1 MNAFTVDEVFSKRI
15 DLEDDPRKK
24 VWPSPFFLDTAQED
38 AMESRFQSLKDSLN
52 LTKSS
57 LNHLNLKAWHQHTCS
72 FNSASSV
79 MQRIKHHIKPEL
91 FTQAWVKMIEIL
103 NVYFPSYPESMKT
116 LHICESPG
124 AFISATNHHFQRIK
138 WSWKALSLNPYYEGN
153 TYPDLNNDD
162 RHSRCN
168 LSNWDYGTKNTGSVI
183 EDIEGYFDILRGYG
197 ADLVTADGSINCL
210 KTPNEQENMVLR
222 LKTAEIILALNS
234 LKIGGSFVIKLFTFF
249 EPPTIKL
256 LYILNLCFDKMSIF
270 KPIAS
275 KEGNSEVYIISKG
288 YNGKVMS
295 YLSDWL
301 QNYVLKNSQNTM
313 FSYESIPKSFKD
325 WIYNS
330 AVYFSSWQKKVIERN
345 LISYNIGATEP
356 KEFKHLVLKEF
367 FYRYPLKRST
377 KKIKGCKIK

>member
-24 VWPSPFFLDTAQED
+24 VWPSPFFLDTAQEED

-72 FNSASSV
+72 FNSA
-79 MQRIKHHIKPEL
+79 HG
-91 FTQAWVKMIEIL
+91 VKMIEIL

-162 RHSRCN
+162 RNSRCN

-234 LKIGGSFVIKLFTFF
+234 LKIG
-249 EPPTIKL
+249 
-256 LYILNLCFDKMSIF
+256 
-270 KPIAS
+270 
-275 KEGNSEVYIISKG
+275 
-288 YNGKVMS
+288 
-295 YLSDWL
+295 
-301 QNYVLKNSQNTM
+301 
-313 FSYESIPKSFKD
+313 
-325 WIYNS
+325 
-330 AVYFSSWQKKVIERN
+330 
-345 LISYNIGATEP
+345 
-356 KEFKHLVLKEF
+356 
-367 FYRYPLKRST
+367 
-377 KKIKGCKIK
+377 